1 MAIIHI
7 KHKGLKELFETGR
20 SAKIRPD
27 MKKNVLRILD
37 AIDGVHSPDDLQGF
51 KDFHPLIGNRKG
63 TYSLHVNKNFCITF
77 LWDGSDAYDVTL
89 EDYH

>member
-1 MAIIHI
+1 MAISDFS
-7 KHKGLKELFETGR
+7 HKGLHELFVHGK

-37 AIDGVHSPDDLQGF
+37 ALDAISSPEDLQGF
-51 KDFHPLIGNRKG
+51 KDFHALVGSRKG
-63 TYSLHVNKNFCITF
+63 TYSLHVNRNYCITF
-77 LWDGSDAYDVTL
+77 LWNGEDATDVNL